1 MCLCHTCRLR
11 YTQLEADILWYFN
24 VQFVS
29 FISSSKPV
37 LTFLRLCPEVDA
49 SNLVLASRLSS
60 PDVLLYFLHL
70 HLLGALGMMDEGV
83 VWFSVALLDLRCL
96 SLVILCCV
104 QDATTKRSVW
114 NAFFLNMF
122 WRNCIDRKMVLVSA
136 QAVAVGHSACPA
148 CQ

>member
-1 MCLCHTCRLR
+1 MYDNDDNACTCAFAIHVPLDRR
-11 YTQLEADILWYFN
+11 NSGQIFYDISTCSSYHLLSYR
-24 VQFVS
+24 
-29 FISSSKPV
+29 ISSSKPV

-70 HLLGALGMMDEGV
+70 HLLGALGMMDEWV

-96 SLVILCCV
+96 GLVILCCV

-122 WRNCIDRKMVLVSA
+122 EETALIEWWCL
-136 QAVAVGHSACPA
+136 
-148 CQ
+148 